1 MSLIQN
7 LFFLFI
13 LFEILLFQ
21 IFSFM
26 FQELIRLVVTH
37 KAQIIR
43 KDQYIKDLEKYI
55 DDLLVRV
62 MEVQPKLLQTL

>member
-1 MSLIQN
+1 MVKIHETLQFLIST
-7 LFFLFI
+7 FTI
-13 LFEILLFQ
+13 
-21 IFSFM
+21 

>member
-1 MSLIQN
+1 MIN
-7 LFFLFI
+7 I
-13 LFEILLFQ
+13 
-21 IFSFM
+21 SF

-62 MEVQPKLLQTL
+62 METTPKLLQNL